1 VLSVKGD
8 VMDITPAPSAEALRR
23 AFWEAMKRC
32 GDDDRV
38 HDMEYPWHDDPK
50 IDGDIPDVLWG
61 HMQTVLGEPREH
73 HYPCFP
79 DGLTLTQQTIITG
92 GKPDTDAP

>member
-1 VLSVKGD
+1 MSADGHDSEPGQPNAAVLK
-8 VMDITPAPSAEALRR
+8 L

-50 IDGDIPDVLWG
+50 IDGDIPAVLWE
-61 HMQTVLGEPREH
+61 HMAEAIRELRAAA
-73 HYPCFP
+73 
-79 DGLTLTQQTIITG
+79 GL
-92 GKPDTDAP
+92 P